1 MNYTEI
7 RAYTGQPEYSKRFWN
22 AMRGQES
29 YYAELSKGRNSE
41 TGTYNLPNSTS
52 NQYEAALVKESL
64 FRNIGSTFRVYDGA
78 YHILAKYYDDLA
90 QFIPEGGSIPIFD
103 GLNDFTTY
111 PVESNK
117 LAALIKLS
125 SNFVNDAAFDIES
138 YLVNRLAKNFAKAED
153 NAFINGTGVQMPVG
167 ILNDTNG
174 AEVAHSV
181 DEITY
186 DDIINLY
193 FSVKPEYRKNAIW
206 LMNDKTAL
214 ALRTM
219 KDEVGNYLWRNNDDT
234 ILGKK
239 VMISEFMP
247 DMESGAKPIAFGDF
261 SHYWIINRSPVSVK
275 ALSEKFVL
283 YDQIGYLAFEFI
295 DGKLIRPEAVKVIKI
310 NTLNND

>member
-64 FRNIGSTFRVYDGA
+64 LRNIGSTFRVYDGA

-117 LAALIKLS
+117 LAALVKLS
-125 SNFVNDAAFDIES
+125 SDFVNDTAFDIES

-219 KDEVGNYLWRNNDDT
+219 KDEVGDYLWHNNDDT

-261 SHYWIINRSPVSVK
+261 SYYWIINRSPVSVK
-275 ALSEKFVL
+275 ALSEKFAL

-310 NTLNND
+310 NTQSND